1 MIFPAAEKQRE
12 NSMPINTED
21 EIAHLS
27 TALDQMAQ
35 PTQPTQPAKPP
46 ASEKIPVLIV
56 ENHPVYAQGLVD
68 IMPAQFSASVVSDA
82 ALMRLA
88 LQRQR
93 IEIVVLDLDLGDG
106 SNGLQLLTELLA
118 QGKKVIVCT
127 GTASYGQLCMC
138 ARLGA
143 KACLSKNETA
153 AAIQRTLLKVHAGED
168 ALAPE
173 ARQGTGNPD
182 DEIPGLRQREI
193 SILHRMVEEPDITN
207 AALENA
213 ENICGG
219 RIKGVVNALLKK
231 FKIKGKRNKLAA
243 EAKRR
248 GYFPGIQ
255 LTPMP
260 RKPRSDK
267 LK

>member
-1 MIFPAAEKQRE
+1 MSLSTE
-12 NSMPINTED
+12 NEL
-21 EIAHLS
+21 AHLP
-27 TALDQMAQ
+27 TALGQSAQ
-35 PTQPTQPAKPP
+35 PTAQPR
-46 ASEKIPVLIV
+46 SENIPVLIV

-68 IMPAQFSASVVSDA
+68 IMPARFSATVVSDA

-88 LQRQR
+88 LQGQR

-106 SNGLQLLTELLA
+106 SSGLQLLTELLA
-118 QGKKVIVCT
+118 HDKKVIVCS
-127 GTASYGQLCMC
+127 GTASYGQFCMC

-173 ARQGTGNPD
+173 VQHSTGNPD
-182 DEIPGLRQREI
+182 DEIPPLSKREI
-193 SILHRMVEEPDITN
+193 AVLHKMVEEPDITN
-207 AALENA
+207 AELENA

-219 RIKGVVNALLKK
+219 RIKGVVSSLLDK
-231 FKIKGKRNKLAA
+231 FKVKGHRNKLAA